1 MSANEKNFIQRQSGY
16 SKTLILLNQR
26 EQESKANSEEFC
38 CLHMKLR
45 HSAATFYK
53 FHSQNYQDKKAIPCG
68 TSSKFRFV
76 TIRLS
81 QRSKQIT

>member
-38 CLHMKLR
+38 CLYTKPR

-53 FHSQNYQDKKAIPCG
+53 FRSQNYQDKKAIPCG
-68 TSSKFRFV
+68 TSSKFPFV